1 MEERITRLKEEL
13 IERVVKELEK
23 AGVGVSGYTLDSL
36 MDVPV
41 SVSARHIHLSRS
53 DMDRLFGTGSE
64 LTMYKKLSQPGQFA
78 AVEKVVMEGPK
89 GRIENVRILGPLRNQ
104 TQAEL
109 APSDA
114 RHLGLHLP
122 VRSSGDLKG
131 TPGAVI
137 IGPAGSLELEEGCII
152 AERHIHM
159 TVRQAR
165 ERGLTDGQ
173 TVQVKIE
180 GARGGQFDSV
190 HIRVRD
196 DYALDM
202 HIDTDEANAFQT
214 EPGTRGTIII

>member
-1 MEERITRLKEEL
+1 MEDYTKWLKEEL
-13 IERVVKELEK
+13 VEKIAEELEK
-23 AGVGVSGYTLDSL
+23 AGIEVSEYAKENL
-36 MDVPV
+36 MEIPV
-41 SVSARHIHLSRS
+41 SVSARHVHLSRK
-53 DMDRLFGTGSE
+53 DMDRLFGSGSE
-64 LTMYKKLSQPGQFA
+64 LTLYKSLSQPGQFA
-78 AVEKVVMEGPK
+78 AVEKVALEGPK
-89 GRIENVRILGPLRNQ
+89 GRIENVRILGPLRSQ

-114 RHLGLHLP
+114 RHIGLHLP

-131 TPGAVI
+131 TPGIRV
-137 IGPAGSLELEEGCII
+137 IGPAGSLELEEGCIL

-173 TVQVKIE
+173 KVQVKIN
-180 GARGGQFDSV
+180 GLRGGQFDSV
-190 HIRVRD
+190 HIRIRD

-202 HIDTDEANAFQT
+202 HIDTDEANAFQI